1 MADMMFQAKLALSRE
16 ELRAAINVLAKE
28 ERLSGSPGERRA
40 FEFVREFLESRGI
53 ESELVEHPALVGY
66 PIDGMLSVRDRS
78 FKLRP
83 HAMAPSTS
91 GDGVSA
97 EIVDVGAGTLEDF
110 RRIDVHGKIVLAS
123 GLPAPARYLI
133 AEQHGAIGQLYAL
146 EKRFHEMIVS
156 PVWGTATEE
165 TSGLLPKTPS
175 ASILE
180 EDAQVL
186 REMMR
191 ESAEPVTMRTEA
203 FLGWVDIPRLTAL
216 IPGESEDYVL
226 LSSHIDSWHEGA
238 IDNGTGNLGV
248 LGVAASLVG
257 APLKRGLKIA
267 FWSGHSHGRY
277 AGSAYFVDEAW
288 DDLEARCVAH
298 VNLDGL
304 GSANSQLFEAIPV
317 MSPAYQ
323 FVREILREQ
332 TGVELARRPIPRAGD
347 HSLMGLGVPAIFN
360 TLSEQPA
367 MGDPAE
373 AAAAAIIGSS
383 GTGGAGLGWF
393 WHSIY
398 DLVDRYGDDEMVRDL
413 EFVLAVCAG
422 ICTAEVLP
430 WRFSDQLEETIQAL
444 DGLPGTV
451 TDALGLAEVERN
463 AAALR
468 DRLILREHLNWK
480 GFDAV
485 HVDRTL
491 KQLGHSLI
499 PVVYSVKGRY
509 DQDLAL
515 STPLLPGLSDAGR
528 LEHLQPGTAEYQE
541 LLITKL
547 RQRNRLASALR
558 ESERALDQLEQTGKS
573 GQ

>member
-1 MADMMFQAKLALSRE
+1 MANRTFKGKLTLSRE
-16 ELRAAINVLAKE
+16 QLRTAINVLAKE
-28 ERLSGSPGERRA
+28 ERLSGSAGERRA
-40 FEFVREFLESRGI
+40 FEFAREFLADRGI
-53 ESELVEHPALVGY
+53 ESELVVHPALVGY
-66 PIDGMLSVRDRS
+66 PIDGTLSAQGHS

-83 HAMAPSTS
+83 HAMAPGTPAE
-91 GDGVSA
+91 GVSA
-97 EIVDVGAGTLEDF
+97 EIVDVGAGTPEDF
-110 RRIDVHGKIVLAS
+110 RRVDVRGKIVLAS
-123 GLPAPARYLI
+123 GLPAPARYLLG
-133 AEQHGAIGQLYAL
+133 EQNGAVGQLYAL

-165 TSGLLPKTPS
+165 TSGLLPQTPS

-186 REMMR
+186 RRLMQ

-216 IPGESEDYVL
+216 IPGQSDDYVL

-257 APLKRGLKIA
+257 QPLRRGLKIA

-288 DDLEARCVAH
+288 DDLEAHCVAH

-332 TGVELARRPIPRAGD
+332 TGIELARRPVPRAGD

-413 EFVLAVCAG
+413 EFVLAVCGG
-422 ICTAEVLP
+422 ICTADVLP
-430 WRFSDQLEETIQAL
+430 WRFSEQVEEIIAVL
-444 DGLPGTV
+444 DGLPDAV
-451 TDALGLAEVERN
+451 TESLGLTEVARN
-463 AAALR
+463 STGLR
-468 DRLILREHLNWK
+468 DRLARWERQHWEGLEP
-480 GFDAV
+480 DS
-485 HVDRTL
+485 VDQAL

-515 STPLLPGLSDAGR
+515 STPVLPGLSDAGR
-528 LEHLQPGTAEYQE
+528 LEQLEPGTAEYQE
-541 LLITKL
+541 LLVTKL

-558 ESERALDQLEQTGKS
+558 ESVCILDQLEQTKKE
-573 GQ
+573 

>member
-1 MADMMFQAKLALSRE
+1 MMHTAFQGKLALSRE

-40 FEFVREFLESRGI
+40 FEFVQGFLADRGI
-53 ESELVEHPALVGY
+53 DSELVEHPALIGY
-66 PIDGMLSVRDRS
+66 PIDGALSVQGRS

-91 GDGVSA
+91 AAGLSA
-97 EIVDVGAGTLEDF
+97 EIVDVGAGTAEDF
-110 RRIDVHGKIVLAS
+110 QRVDVRGKIVLAS
-123 GLPAPARYLI
+123 GLPAPARYLLG
-133 AEQHGAIGQLYAL
+133 EQHGAIGQLYSL

-165 TSGLLPKTPS
+165 TSGLLPQTPS

-180 EDAQVL
+180 EDAGVL
-186 REMMR
+186 RELMR
-191 ESAEPVTMRTEA
+191 GSAEPVTMRTEA

-216 IPGESEDYVL
+216 IPGQSDDYVL

-257 APLKRGLKIA
+257 QPLKRGLKVA

-288 DDLEARCVAH
+288 DDLEVHCVAH

-332 TGVELARRPIPRAGD
+332 TGIELTRRPVPRAGD

-413 EFVLAVCAG
+413 EFVLAVCGG
-422 ICTAEVLP
+422 ICTADVLP
-430 WRFSDQLEETIQAL
+430 WCFSEQVNEAL
-444 DGLPGTV
+444 PVLDAIPSAAA
-451 TDALGLAEVERN
+451 DALGLAEVIRSAEELRCRLARWERQHWDG
-463 AAALR
+463 LEP
-468 DRLILREHLNWK
+468 DS
-480 GFDAV
+480 
-485 HVDRTL
+485 VDQAL

-515 STPLLPGLSDAGR
+515 STPVLPGLSDAGR
-528 LEHLQPGTAEYQE
+528 LEQLEPGTAEYQE
-541 LLITKL
+541 LLVTKL

-558 ESERALDQLEQTGKS
+558 ESARVLNRLEQTEKE
-573 GQ
+573 

>member
-1 MADMMFQAKLALSRE
+1 MTPRTFQAKLALSRE
-16 ELRAAINVLAKE
+16 ELRAAITVLAKE

-40 FEFVREFLESRGI
+40 FEFAREFLTDRGI
-53 ESELVEHPALVGY
+53 ECQLTEHPALVGY
-66 PIDGMLSVRDRS
+66 PIGGTLTAGGLS
-78 FKLRP
+78 FTLRP
-83 HAMAPSTS
+83 HAMAPGTDA
-91 GDGVSA
+91 DGLVA
-97 EIVDVGAGTLEDF
+97 ELVDIGAGRPEDFLRVDV
-110 RRIDVHGKIVLAS
+110 RGKIVLAS
-123 GLPAPARYLI
+123 GLPAPARYVL
-133 AEQHGAIGQLYAL
+133 AEQHGAIAQLYSL

-165 TSGLLPKTPS
+165 TSGMLPRTPS

-180 EDAQVL
+180 DDAEVL
-186 REMMR
+186 RNLLR
-191 ESAEPVTMRTEA
+191 ESGEPVRMQTEA

-216 IPGESEDYVL
+216 IPGEDDDYVL

-248 LGVAASLVG
+248 LGVAASLAG
-257 APLKRGLKIA
+257 QPLKRGLKVA

-288 DDLEARCVAH
+288 DELEQHCVAH

-323 FVREILREQ
+323 FVREILRSQ
-332 TGVELARRPIPRAGD
+332 TGIELARRPVPRAGD

-398 DLVDRYGDDEMVRDL
+398 DLVERYGDDEMVRDL
-413 EFVLAVCAG
+413 EFVLAVCG
-422 ICTAEVLP
+422 GLCTAEVLP
-430 WRFSDQLEETIQAL
+430 WRFSEQVEESLAVLE
-444 DGLPGTV
+444 GLPEEAHE
-451 TDALGLAEVERN
+451 ALRLEPVVRSAKEV
-463 AAALR
+463 R
-468 DRLILREHLNWK
+468 DRLARSESENWA
-480 GFDAV
+480 GLDA
-485 HVDRTL
+485 DRVNDAL
-491 KQLGHSLI
+491 KRLGHALI

-515 STPLLPGLSDAGR
+515 STPVLPGLSDAGR
-528 LEHLQPGTAEYQE
+528 LAGLQAGTAGYQE
-541 LLITKL
+541 LLVTKL
-547 RQRNRLASALR
+547 RQRNRLASAIR
-558 ESERALDQLEQTGKS
+558 ETAEILDRLQNSEKE
-573 GQ
+573 